1 MERTEKLK
9 EMLKSSPEDS
19 FLKHALALE
28 LVKKG
33 EDAYARNLFESILE
47 NEPGYVGSYYHL
59 ARLLE
64 RMDEI
69 KSAIEVYEKGMTEC
83 RKINDRHAL
92 SELQMAYD
100 DLTN

>member
-1 MERTEKLK
+1 MERIEKLK
-9 EMLKSSPEDS
+9 EMLKSAPDDS

-33 EDAYARNLFESILE
+33 EDVDARTLFESILE
-47 NEPGYVGSYYHL
+47 NEPEYVGSYYHL

-92 SELQMAYD
+92 NELQMAYD

>member
-1 MERTEKLK
+1 MERIEKLK
-9 EMLKSSPEDS
+9 EMLKSSPDDS

-33 EDAYARNLFESILE
+33 EDVYARTLFESILE
-47 NEPGYVGSYYHL
+47 NEPEYVGSYYHL

-92 SELQMAYD
+92 NELQMAYD